1 MDLKSLKNCHRKRFS
16 LCVFLASWS
25 AWLWIC
31 GKVDSKNRQITMW
44 WIETLHLESL
54 STFLM
59 YHTWHFIWME
69 RVQLTG
75 VTQRN
80 YTSQLTAPASMSHHL
95 RRSQYSLVL
104 WLSVHSSN
112 TVQPAGGAAELGQRF
127 LSWVFLPVLR
137 GRDRPT
143 PGHCTGSNLNIIKY
157 YLSEQKLVK

>member
-69 RVQLTG
+69 RVQLAG

-95 RRSQYSLVL
+95 RRILLGVSTPWCSDSQCTVVTQYSR
-104 WLSVHSSN
+104 
-112 TVQPAGGAAELGQRF
+112 PAERRSWANVFCLGFFFPCCAAETGLLQGIA
-127 LSWVFLPVLR
+127 LA
-137 GRDRPT
+137 PT
-143 PGHCTGSNLNIIKY
+143 
-157 YLSEQKLVK
+157 